1 LWWSLLKEAAVNEY
15 SCARLLAA
23 EAHTAQKRA
32 IDHDYCPGALCA
44 DVPVLLPDQLK
55 SRASVL

>member
-44 DVPVLLPDQLK
+44 DVPVLLPDQLI
-55 SRASVL
+55 S